1 MKPHKDDQSTPAGVP
16 HLQEVGYTV
25 TYEDV
30 LVTAEYLKQLRAQV
44 KAADVRAKYGLFRT
58 SLFYGNLRR
67 WQRQG
72 WHCEY
77 ESGPGNTHCTCGLV
91 LNENGTADQE
101 IAVVISKPVQN
112 KLDCIELEQIHLVRG
127 HKALPSLKGEI
138 VALIV
143 GFIYKEEVD
152 DYLWTSICQQC
163 GDYQIESK
171 NADAKSFVKTHNKIC
186 GQVIFNKNGEQEM
199 GNAANQQCPICRST
213 DIDQKYVTTEPFYQC
228 NKCGERFK

>member
-1 MKPHKDDQSTPAGVP
+1 MKPRKDEGSTPAGVP

-30 LVTAEYLKQLRAQV
+30 LVTAEYLKQLRAEI
-44 KAADVRAKYGLFRT
+44 KAADVRAKYGLFRS

-72 WHCEY
+72 WHCDY
-77 ESGPGNTHCTCGLV
+77 TNGPGTTHCTCGLV
-91 LNENGTADQE
+91 LNEKGTSDQE
-101 IAVVISKPVQN
+101 MAVVISKNVLH
-112 KLDCIELEQIHLVRG
+112 KLNGIELEQIHLVRG
-127 HKALPSLKGEI
+127 HKALPSLKGET

-163 GDYQIESK
+163 GDCQVEGK
-171 NADAKSFVKTHNKIC
+171 NADAKTFVKIHNRIC
-186 GQVIFNKNGEQEM
+186 GQVILNKNGE
-199 GNAANQQCPICRST
+199 
-213 DIDQKYVTTEPFYQC
+213 
-228 NKCGERFK
+228 

>member
-1 MKPHKDDQSTPAGVP
+1 MKRHKNEGSTPAGVP

-30 LVTAEYLKQLRAQV
+30 LVTAEYLKQLRAEI

-77 ESGPGNTHCTCGLV
+77 ENGPGTTHCTCGLV
-91 LNENGTADQE
+91 LHENGIADQE
-101 IAVVISKPVQN
+101 IAVVISKNVQH
-112 KLDCIELEQIHLVRG
+112 KLDGIELEQIHQVRG
-127 HKALPSLKGEI
+127 HMGLPSLKGET

-143 GFIYKEEVD
+143 GFIYKETVG
-152 DYLWTSICQQC
+152 DYLWTAICQQC
-163 GDYQIESK
+163 GDYEVEVK
-171 NADAKSFVKTHNKIC
+171 NADAKSFVKTHNRIC
-186 GQVIFNKNGEQEM
+186 GPVVFTKEG
-199 GNAANQQCPICRST
+199 R
-213 DIDQKYVTTEPFYQC
+213 
-228 NKCGERFK
+228 

>member
-1 MKPHKDDQSTPAGVP
+1 MHTMKPHKNEGSTPAGVP

-30 LVTAEYLKQLRAQV
+30 LVTTEYLKQLRAEI

-77 ESGPGNTHCTCGLV
+77 ESGPGTTHCTCGLV

-101 IAVVISKPVQN
+101 MAVALSSAVQA
-112 KLDCIELEQIHLVRG
+112 KLDGIELEEIHLARG
-127 HKALPSLKGEI
+127 HLALPSLKGET

-143 GFIYKEEVD
+143 NYVYKED
-152 DYLWTSICQQC
+152 ISDYLWTSICQQC
-163 GDYQIESK
+163 GDHQPEVTNK
-171 NADAKSFVKTHNKIC
+171 EAKKFVKSHNKVC
-186 GQVIFNKNGEQEM
+186 GSTILKKKGE
-199 GNAANQQCPICRST
+199 
-213 DIDQKYVTTEPFYQC
+213 
-228 NKCGERFK
+228 

>member
-16 HLQEVGYTV
+16 HLQEVGHTV
-25 TYEDV
+25 SYEDV
-30 LVTAEYLKQLRAQV
+30 LVTAEYLKQLRAEI

-77 ESGPGNTHCTCGLV
+77 ESGPGTTHCTCGLV
-91 LNENGTADQE
+91 LHENGTADQK
-101 IAVVISKPVQN
+101 IAVVISKNVQN
-112 KLDCIELEQIHLVRG
+112 KLDGIELEQIHLVRG
-127 HKALPSLKGEI
+127 HKSLPSLKGET

-143 GFIYKEEVD
+143 DFIYKEEVD
-152 DYLWTSICQQC
+152 EYLWTSICQQC
-163 GDYQIESK
+163 GVYQIEVK

-186 GQVIFNKNGEQEM
+186 GQVIFKGNG
-199 GNAANQQCPICRST
+199 
-213 DIDQKYVTTEPFYQC
+213 DK
-228 NKCGERFK
+228 

>member
-1 MKPHKDDQSTPAGVP
+1 MKPHKDEGSTPAGVP

-30 LVTAEYLKQLRAQV
+30 LVTAEYLTQLRAEI

-77 ESGPGNTHCTCGLV
+77 ESSPGTTHCTCGLV
-91 LNENGTADQE
+91 LNKNCTTDQE
-101 IAVVISKPVQN
+101 IVVVLSSAVQA
-112 KLDCIELEQIHLVRG
+112 KLDGIELEEIHLARG
-127 HKALPSLKGEI
+127 HLDLPSLKGKT

-143 GFIYKEEVD
+143 NYVYKED
-152 DYLWTSICQQC
+152 IGDYLWSAICQHC
-163 GDYQIESK
+163 GDHQLEVA
-171 NADAKSFVKTHNKIC
+171 NRDAKKFVKCHNKVC
-186 GQVIFNKNGEQEM
+186 G
-199 GNAANQQCPICRST
+199 ST
-213 DIDQKYVTTEPFYQC
+213 MIK
-228 NKCGERFK
+228 KKG

>member
-1 MKPHKDDQSTPAGVP
+1 MKRRKDEGSTPAGVP

-30 LVTAEYLKQLRAQV
+30 LVTAEYLKQLRAEI

-77 ESGPGNTHCTCGLV
+77 ESGPGTTHCTCGLV
-91 LNENGTADQE
+91 LQENGTADQE
-101 IAVVISKPVQN
+101 LAVVISKNVQQ
-112 KLDCIELEQIHLVRG
+112 KLDGIELEQIHLVRG
-127 HKALPSLKGEI
+127 HNSLPSLKGET

-152 DYLWTSICQQC
+152 EYLWTSICQQC
-163 GDYQIESK
+163 GDYQIEGK
-171 NADAKSFVKTHNKIC
+171 NADAKSFVKTHNRMC
-186 GQVIFNKNGEQEM
+186 GSTIFKTKGE
-199 GNAANQQCPICRST
+199 
-213 DIDQKYVTTEPFYQC
+213 
-228 NKCGERFK
+228 

>member
-1 MKPHKDDQSTPAGVP
+1 MKPRKDDQSTPAGVP

-30 LVTAEYLKQLRAQV
+30 LVTSEYLRQL
-44 KAADVRAKYGLFRT
+44 KAEIKRVDVRAKYGLFRS

-72 WHCEY
+72 FHCTY
-77 ESGPGNTHCTCGLV
+77 TNGVGTKHCTCGLV
-91 LNENGTADQE
+91 LKEKGTSDQE
-101 IAVVISKPVQN
+101 IAVVISKDVER
-112 KLDCIELEQIHLVRG
+112 KLDGIELEQINLVRG
-127 HKALPSLKGEI
+127 HKALPSLKGET

-163 GDYQIESK
+163 GDYQVECK
-171 NADAKSFVKTHNKIC
+171 NADAKSFIKTHNRTC
-186 GQVIFNKNGEQEM
+186 GQAMFHKKG
-199 GNAANQQCPICRST
+199 
-213 DIDQKYVTTEPFYQC
+213 D
-228 NKCGERFK
+228 

>member
-16 HLQEVGYTV
+16 RLQEVGYTI

-30 LVTAEYLKQLRAQV
+30 LVTTAYLRQLKAEI

-58 SLFYGNLRR
+58 SLFYSNLRR

-77 ESGPGNTHCTCGLV
+77 ENGSGTTHCTCGLV
-91 LNENGTADQE
+91 LNENGIADQE
-101 IAVVISKPVQN
+101 IAVVISKGVEHQ
-112 KLDCIELEQIHLVRG
+112 LGGIELEQIHKVRG
-127 HKALPSLKGEI
+127 HKSLPSLKGET

-143 GFIYKEEVD
+143 DFIYKEEVS

-163 GDYQIESK
+163 GEHQIEVT
-171 NADAKSFVKTHNKIC
+171 NADAKSFVKTHNRIC
-186 GQVIFNKNGEQEM
+186 GPEIFDKKG
-199 GNAANQQCPICRST
+199 I
-213 DIDQKYVTTEPFYQC
+213 
-228 NKCGERFK
+228 